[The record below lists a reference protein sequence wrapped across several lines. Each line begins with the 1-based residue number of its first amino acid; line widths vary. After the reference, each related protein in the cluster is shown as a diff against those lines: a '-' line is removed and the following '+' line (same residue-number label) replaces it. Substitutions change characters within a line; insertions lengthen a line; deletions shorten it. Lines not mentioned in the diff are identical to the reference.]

1 MFEFFPDHPIYEYP
15 ELVNI
20 SYTLI
25 WSFLLAALIAITHR
39 LTFTGEHYPKNF
51 FQALMLGSV
60 VTAMVMLAVGDSL
73 ARGLGVF
80 GAMAII
86 RFRTRIDDPR
96 NVLFLFAALSS
107 GLAVGV
113 YGYTISF
120 VGTII
125 FCVIAFLLYI
135 SPFRSYSLSS
145 LVYFTIGTPEEL
157 PNVISVITQCCSDYR
172 LISISFNKEKAIRY
186 QYSVAMRK
194 NVSKDKLMRE
204 LRSIEGVAQLRIT
217 INESDINDY

>member
-1 MFEFFPDHPIYEYP
+1 MFELFPDHPVYEYSD
-15 ELVNI
+15 LVNI
-20 SYTLI
+20 SYVLV
-25 WSFLLAALIAITHR
+25 WAFLLSALIGITHR

-51 FQALMLGSV
+51 FQALMLGAV
-60 VTAMVMLAVGDSL
+60 VTAMVMMAVGDSL

-125 FCVIAFLLYI
+125 FCLVAFILHI
-135 SPFRSYSLSS
+135 SPFKSYSLSS
-145 LVYFTIGTPEEL
+145 LIYFTLRSADEL
-157 PNVISVITQCCSDYR
+157 PKVMALIEKSCGDHR
-172 LISISFNKEKAIRY
+172 LISISLNKEKAIRY
-186 QYSVAMRK
+186 QYSIAMKK
-194 NVSKDKLMRE
+194 NITKDHLINE
-204 LRSIEGVAQLRIT
+204 LKTIEGITQLRVT
-217 INESDINDY
+217 INESMVNDY